1 MSSMVT
7 CKLKPGQGYGERTDP
22 SADLGAAGGHGMNPA
37 TKEGNMHTRTWM
49 AFGTSGA
56 LAALVAGCG
65 TPKFTPPPPPAATTM
80 VAERPGQLVEKSIV
94 TMAARVVR
102 INQRSRIVTLK
113 NAAGET
119 FDVRVGEEVTNLPR
133 VRKGDDVVVTYV
145 ESIAITLRKPGEA
158 TPGVETSDA
167 VERAKRGERPGMAV
181 GSQTTITATVVGL
194 NKQKGTVTLKG
205 SKGKVVTVTARE
217 PRRLEPVKIGD
228 LVEVVYTEAL
238 AISVERPSAR

>member
-1 MSSMVT
+1 
-7 CKLKPGQGYGERTDP
+7 
-22 SADLGAAGGHGMNPA
+22 
-37 TKEGNMHTRTWM
+37 MHTRTWM
-49 AFGTSGA
+49 VFGASGA
-56 LAALVAGCG
+56 LTALVAGCG
-65 TPKFTPPPPPAATTM
+65 APKFTPPPPPAATTV
-80 VAERPGQLVEKSIV
+80 VAEKPGQLVEKSIV

-119 FDVRVGEEVTNLPR
+119 FDVRVGQEVSNFPQ
-133 VRKGDDVVVTYV
+133 VRKGDDVVVTYF
-145 ESIAITLRKPGEA
+145 ESIAITLRKPGEV
-158 TPGVETSDA
+158 TPGVETSDTA
-167 VERAKRGERPGMAV
+167 GRAKPGERPGMAV

-205 SKGKVVTVTARE
+205 PKGKVVTVTARE